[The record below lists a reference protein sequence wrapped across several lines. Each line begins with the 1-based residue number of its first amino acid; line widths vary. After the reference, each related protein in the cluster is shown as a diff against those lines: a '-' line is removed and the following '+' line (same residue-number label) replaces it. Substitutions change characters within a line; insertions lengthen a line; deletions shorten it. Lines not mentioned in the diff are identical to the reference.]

1 MFRVTPVQW
10 QTHELA
16 ADDARSHA
24 KRNHRANRAVEKL
37 VDRFYRHRS
46 GWLDGTTRF
55 ASLARKHLQRDML
68 VLDLGA
74 GEGKRGPL
82 DFRGIVK
89 LVIGADPDSA
99 IATNSHVDLRVVA
112 RGELPPFKSE
122 SFDVIFADW
131 LIEHLPDPAEV
142 VREVFRLLRPGGH
155 FFFRTGNLRHYS
167 YTIAAH
173 TPHCFHQLAVTYLR
187 FAAADDREHA
197 HVTYYR
203 MNTRRAV
210 RHILGLSGFLEDELL
225 MVEPEPAYLMFSVP
239 SLLLGI
245 AYERLVNRYSSLSEI
260 RACLFGSFRKP
271 TSD

>member
-1 MFRVTPVQW
+1 VSRPSAAKRMQ
-10 QTHELA
+10 LA
-16 ADDARSHA
+16 VDDARSLA
-24 KRNHRANRAVEKL
+24 KPSNLADRAVEKL
-37 VDRFYRHRS
+37 LDGFYRRRP

-55 ASLARKHLQRDML
+55 ASLVRKHLERDML

-74 GEGKRGPL
+74 GEGKPGPL
-82 DFRGIVK
+82 DFRGTVK
-89 LVIGADPDSA
+89 LVIGADPDNA
-99 IATNSHVDLRVVA
+99 LAMNRHVDLRVIA
-112 RGELPPFKSE
+112 RGAPFKSE
-122 SFDVIFADW
+122 SFDAVFADW
-131 LIEHLPDPAEV
+131 VIEHLRDPGEV
-142 VREVFRLLRPGGH
+142 VREVFRILRPGGH

-167 YTIAAH
+167 YAIAAH
-173 TPHCFHQLAVTYLR
+173 TPHCFHRLAVTYLR
-187 FAAADDREHA
+187 FAAAGDQEHA

-210 RHILGLSGFLEDELL
+210 RRILGLAGFLEDELL